1 MDQQPPA
8 PAPERKPTDL
18 LWIYP
23 VVLVLALALLAAGA
37 YVAGTG
43 HGFTLLAA
51 GAVGLIGTLIGWPI
65 AHNLGSRGGV
75 SLAIKGALDPIY
87 ERFEQYSI
95 ILNEIS
101 DQQLLSEQAKS
112 VAYREKDRE
121 ALRRAI
127 QEDLIKRDWEAALAL
142 VDEMDNRFG
151 YKSEAER
158 IRNEINQKFADHI
171 RRQVQAGVSIIDRHT
186 ANQQWA
192 AAFREADRLRQQF
205 PTDEQVGQLAGRI
218 EQARQAYK
226 EKLLSDYNDHVAK
239 KEIDA
244 AIATVRKLD
253 FYLSTDEATG
263 MQESVRTLFK
273 DKLNQLK
280 DQFTD
285 HVHQS
290 RWAAA
295 HHVGEI
301 IVRDFPNTQ
310 MAKEVRDK
318 LDSLKQRADEARGGA
333 PATATA

>member
-1 MDQQPPA
+1 M
-8 PAPERKPTDL
+8 
-18 LWIYP
+18 
-23 VVLVLALALLAAGA
+23 
-37 YVAGTG
+37 
-43 HGFTLLAA
+43 
-51 GAVGLIGTLIGWPI
+51 IGVLIGWPI

-75 SLAIKGALDPIY
+75 SLAVKGALEPIY

-171 RRQVQAGVSIIDRHT
+171 RRQVQAGIAIIDRHT

-192 AAFREADRLRQQF
+192 AAFREADRLSQQF
-205 PTDEQVGQLAGRI
+205 PVDEQVGQLAGRI

-226 EKLLSDYNDHVAK
+226 EKLLGEYNDQIAK
-239 KEIDA
+239 KEIDG

-253 FYLSTDEATG
+253 FYLTTDEASG

-273 DKLNQLK
+273 DKLNQLREL
-280 DQFTD
+280 FTN

-290 RWAAA
+290 RWAEA

-301 IVRDFPNTQ
+301 IIRDFPNTQ
-310 MAKEVRDK
+310 MAKEVREK
-318 LDSLKQRADEARGGA
+318 LDSLKKRADETRGAA
-333 PATATA
+333 PAAATA